1 MIKNDLIFLN
11 GSRVSQNY
19 KVVGGEEIVI
29 NGLIEDEV
37 DVIAEN
43 ISLDI
48 IYEDDDI
55 LVLNKPHNLVVHPG
69 SGNSNGTLLNGLLYY
84 NKALEKLPRGGIVHR
99 LDKDTTGLMVVAK
112 NEESQNNLINQLQS
126 KSVYRE
132 YRAFVWGQIWKNK
145 VIKKPI
151 GRHPRQRTKMAVNT
165 VNGKDAETN
174 LEVLERFNYHTY
186 VRCLLKTGRTHQ
198 IRVHLLDNNSPIVG
212 DKDYGLNKIIPTKN
226 MDEDLLKSIKN
237 FDRQALHAI
246 ALGLKHPKT
255 NKEMKWT
262 IDLPEDMRELLSVI
276 RKDSVENDFG
286 STDHFLQQ
294 DFDLNGDDLTFDD
307 EE

>member
-48 IYEDDDI
+48 IYEDNDI
-55 LVLNKPHNLVVHPG
+55 LVLNKPHNLVSTPG

-132 YRAFVWGQIWKNK
+132 YRAFVWGQIWKK
-145 VIKKPI
+145 
-151 GRHPRQRTKMAVNT
+151 R
-165 VNGKDAETN
+165 
-174 LEVLERFNYHTY
+174 
-186 VRCLLKTGRTHQ
+186 
-198 IRVHLLDNNSPIVG
+198 
-212 DKDYGLNKIIPTKN
+212 
-226 MDEDLLKSIKN
+226 LLKSQLADIL
-237 FDRQALHAI
+237 D
-246 ALGLKHPKT
+246 
-255 NKEMKWT
+255 KEQKWP
-262 IDLPEDMRELLSVI
+262 LPRLMVRMQ
-276 RKDSVENDFG
+276 KQ
-286 STDHFLQQ
+286 T
-294 DFDLNGDDLTFDD
+294 
-307 EE
+307 